1 MFRLKECLLERGVKG
16 LIGFT
21 RQLRLYDTSA
31 TGYLD
36 YYEFKQ
42 AVTDYEVDMIEIDIE
57 NLYKSFVKSRDEKLN
72 ISEFLGTLI
81 EPMNKFRYNL
91 VKKVFSFLDFT
102 NQGSLDMEELL
113 KSYNPSQ
120 HPDVL
125 NFKKEKEEVLMEFQE
140 SFILNHNLHHNSSSI
155 YPE

>member
-57 NLYKSFVKSRDEKLN
+57 NLYKSFVKSGDEKLN

-91 VKKVFSFLDFT
+91 VKKVFSFLDLT